1 MILNVRS
8 LDTSTTRAIEAVTGN
23 PRPFLD
29 MLKFDLAVRDGALL
43 GNLVKYVAR
52 PFHEQTGLAYHLEP
66 IFVTNER
73 WQILTVT
80 IHKPKSSL
88 DVITF
93 LDIAQ
98 EWRDVDYL
106 GFCYAEMGLDTYVS
120 NWQDVSEESQKLAL
134 AEDLAYFLDRKRNFG
149 LRDGSRLHAYRQRSS
164 FADDNFEGIN
174 IDHIVNLASRGYN
187 FRIGNKN
194 SSRKT
199 NWQFDDLYFHFYVK
213 TFEPQ
218 HDRYLDRAIW
228 RSRKEIGIRGDELR
242 KVITPEGFKLENQVS
257 HFSVPKLKLNR
268 KPDSDGMSW
277 SKQGCASENGK
288 ARSAFKNQ
296 SRSFKV
302 NRDQKNGSIFF
313 VSNIPN
319 ALPVGVSPLLE
330 GSTLLTDLYM

>member
-1 MILNVRS
+1 
-8 LDTSTTRAIEAVTGN
+8 
-23 PRPFLD
+23 
-29 MLKFDLAVRDGALL
+29 MLKFDLAVPDGALL

-52 PFHEQTGLAYHLEP
+52 PFHEQTGLMWHLEP
-66 IFVTNER
+66 ISITNER
-73 WQILTVT
+73 WHTLTVT
-80 IHKPKSSL
+80 IHKPKSAR

-98 EWRDVDYL
+98 AWKDFEYL
-106 GFCYAEMGLDTYVS
+106 GFCYVEMGLDTYVS
-120 NWQDVSEESQKLAL
+120 NWQDVGEESQKAAL

-149 LRDGSRLHAYRQRSS
+149 LRDGSRLQTYRQRSS

-194 SSRKT
+194 SSRKS

-218 HDRYLDRAIW
+218 HDRHLDRAMW

-242 KVITPEGFKLENQVS
+242 KIITPEGFKLENQVS
-257 HFSVPKLKLNR
+257 RFSVPKLKVNR
-268 KPDSDGMSW
+268 KPGSDGMSW
-277 SKQGCASENGK
+277 SKQGCAGENGK
-288 ARSAFKNQ
+288 ARSALKNQ

-319 ALPVGVSPLLE
+319 ALPVGVSPLHE